1 MIYLISFFIVLVI
14 IYTNI
19 MFYRK
24 CDYDL
29 DVHTFKKINLKD
41 IKEVYK
47 LRQPVKFNY
56 QLNTINVDNL
66 DTIFQGKKVTLFNK
80 KTKKIEKVEWKKNKK
95 NYMYLVAT
103 FLSKRNKEF
112 NPIMS
117 TNSYENYI
125 VLNKDCSTIPKFS
138 NVYTELITPVNGNC
152 VIRIVNNEEKNYYD
166 KIKSNNEDDI
176 YLKADLFKSKMNYKD
191 VVLQKGQCILIPSK
205 WIYSIKSDDN
215 IIIFNQ
221 TWNTYL
227 NKLAHCYE
235 YFNYYY

>member
-1 MIYLISFFIVLVI
+1 MLY
-14 IYTNI
+14 
-19 MFYRK
+19 
-24 CDYDL
+24 
-29 DVHTFKKINLKD
+29 
-41 IKEVYK
+41 
-47 LRQPVKFNY
+47 
-56 QLNTINVDNL
+56 
-66 DTIFQGKKVTLFNK
+66 
-80 KTKKIEKVEWKKNKK
+80 
-95 NYMYLVAT
+95 
-103 FLSKRNKEF
+103 
-112 NPIMS
+112 
-117 TNSYENYI
+117 
-125 VLNKDCSTIPKFS
+125 
-138 NVYTELITPVNGNC
+138 
-152 VIRIVNNEEKNYYD
+152 IRIVNNEEKNYYD